1 MIKICKFFF
10 FRDYNT
16 PHYLVISSQLVL
28 SAWHF
33 CYATTTCSNRCSSV
47 HRQRRGSRNV
57 GSPANPPSFPV
68 QRFPDWHWRGVTF
81 LFSSF
86 LLSPRSSTRK
96 YPPLS
101 YILASRIF
109 KRIWK
114 CQTSSKKNI
123 KKRKYTVES
132 LAFNRIQLCYTYNY
146 RLIIL
151 KTCKRE

>member
-1 MIKICKFFF
+1 MMIKICKFFS

-16 PHYLVISSQLVL
+16 PRYLVISSQLVL
-28 SAWHF
+28 SEWHF
-33 CYATTTCSNRCSSV
+33 CYATTTCSNRCSRV

-101 YILASRIF
+101 YLHPEFLNGYENVKRRVSLRRIL
-109 KRIWK
+109 K
-114 CQTSSKKNI
+114 
-123 KKRKYTVES
+123 KYTVES

-146 RLIIL
+146 RLI